1 MKVKVRS
8 GDTLWYY
15 SQLFYI
21 PVQLIIDSNPSV
33 DPNRLKIGT
42 EIQLPGFRKESH
54 SINQGDSLWSL
65 AQNRN
70 IDVDALLLLNEGIN
84 PNGLQIGS
92 DIWIP
97 SRVVSPIVKGK
108 QAYDSQRF
116 EGDVQRLKDIY
127 PFIKLRSAGES
138 VGGRD
143 LIEIRIGTG
152 KKKVQMNASFHANEW
167 ITTSVLMTF
176 INDYLL
182 SLTNSQLMR
191 GVQTLPIY
199 GDVTLSLVPMVNP
212 DGVDLVLNGP
222 PGDKRNE
229 MIALNRGSTDFTGW
243 KANIRGV
250 DLNNQFPAKW
260 EVEQERKEEKE
271 PAPRDFPGYKPL
283 SEPEAIA
290 MAKLARQGK
299 FDRLLALH
307 TQGKEFYWGYEGLE
321 PPEAAKLAKDF
332 TRVSGYKSV
341 RYIDSYA
348 GYKDWFVKEFQK
360 SGFTL
365 ELGKGI
371 NPLPLSQFDEI
382 YQDVSGIL
390 LVSIYRWYE

>member
-8 GDTLWYY
+8 GDSFWYY

-21 PVQLIIDSNPSV
+21 PIQLIIDSNPSV

-42 EIQLPGFRKESH
+42 DIELPGFRKEDY
-54 SINQGDSLWSL
+54 SIKQGDSFWSI

-70 IDVDALLLLNEGIN
+70 IGVDALLLLNEGVD
-84 PNGLQIGS
+84 PNGMQIGS
-92 DIWIP
+92 TIFLP
-97 SRVVSPIVKGK
+97 SRVVSPIVNGK
-108 QAYDSQRF
+108 QAYNSQRF
-116 EGDVQRLKDIY
+116 DEDVQNLKEIY
-127 PFIKLRSAGES
+127 PFIKLRSVGES
-138 VGGRD
+138 VLGKD
-143 LIEIRIGTG
+143 LMEIRIGTG
-152 KKKVQMNASFHANEW
+152 KKKVHMNASFHANEW
-167 ITTSVLMTF
+167 ITTSILMTF

-182 SLTNSQLMR
+182 SLTNSQPIR
-191 GVQTLPIY
+191 GIQSLPIY
-199 GDVTLSLVPMVNP
+199 REVTVSFVSIVNP

-222 PGDKRNE
+222 PGDKRKE
-229 MIALNRGSTDFTGW
+229 LITINRGSTDFTGW

-260 EVEQERKEEKE
+260 EVEKERKEEKE

-283 SEPEAIA
+283 SEPESIA
-290 MAKLARQGK
+290 MAKLARQEN

-321 PPEAAKLAKDF
+321 PPEAAKLAADF
-332 TRVSGYKSV
+332 SRVSDYESV

-348 GYKDWFVKEFQK
+348 GYKDWFIKEFK
-360 SGFTL
+360 KAGFTL

-371 NPLPLSQFDEI
+371 NPLPLSQFNEI
-382 YQDVSGIL
+382 YQDVLGIL
-390 LVSIYRWYE
+390 LVSIYRWY

>member
-21 PVQLIIDSNPSV
+21 PIQLLIDSNPSV

-42 EIQLPGFRKESH
+42 EIQIPGFMEESH
-54 SINQGDSLWSL
+54 SINQGDTLWSL

-70 IDVDALLLLNEGIN
+70 IGVDALLLLNEGVN
-84 PNGLQIGS
+84 PNGLLVGS
-92 DIWIP
+92 TICLP
-97 SRVVSPIVKGK
+97 SRLTSPIVNGK
-108 QAYDSQRF
+108 QAYSSQRF
-116 EGDVQRLKDIY
+116 EGDVQRLKEIY
-127 PFIKLRSAGES
+127 PFIKLRSTGES
-138 VGGRD
+138 VNGKD
-143 LIEIRIGTG
+143 LIEIRIGKG
-152 KKKVQMNASFHANEW
+152 KKKVHMNASFHANEW

-176 INDYLL
+176 INEYLL
-182 SLTNSQLMR
+182 SLTNTQLMR
-191 GVQTLPIY
+191 GIQTLPIY
-199 GDVTLSLVPMVNP
+199 GDVVLSLVPMVNP

-271 PAPRDFPGYKPL
+271 PSPRDFPGYKPL
-283 SEPEAIA
+283 SEPEANT
-290 MAKLARQGK
+290 MAKLARQEK

-307 TQGKEFYWGYEGLE
+307 TQGKEFYWGYDGLE

-365 ELGKGI
+365 ELGRGI
-371 NPLPLSQFDEI
+371 NPLPLSQFEEI
-382 YQDVSGIL
+382 YEDVSGIL
-390 LVSIYRWYE
+390 LVSIYRWYA